1 MAQATQA
8 TVRGTTVPVGA
19 NNTVDLNAFVG
30 GLSDRIPGNYYDTLQ
45 LDPATTFQSSYNFF
59 INPLNAPDPYP
70 LASITGAAP
79 VRTKVETNMPASA
92 QQGFPAPW
100 DIIVDSLGWFVQQ
113 DTIKADMDLL
123 TQYSYFEFAILG
135 KVQWD
140 GKIDVYPAGVGL
152 SGYSTQSNESGWQL
166 GLPDPNARK
175 RFGHYGKYLAPLM
188 NWSMT
193 PFFPP
198 QSGPVTAPA
207 TVRGA
212 ATLTAANATPTPGAG
227 LVLRSYLFGLV
238 DRPVS

>member
-1 MAQATQA
+1 
-8 TVRGTTVPVGA
+8 
-19 NNTVDLNAFVG
+19 
-30 GLSDRIPGNYYDTLQ
+30 
-45 LDPATTFQSSYNFF
+45 
-59 INPLNAPDPYP
+59 
-70 LASITGAAP
+70 
-79 VRTKVETNMPASA
+79 MPASA

-113 DTIKADMDLL
+113 NTIKADVDLL

-152 SGYSTQSNESGWQL
+152 SGFTTQSNESGWQL

-193 PFFPP
+193 LFLPP

-212 ATLTAANATPTPGAG
+212 ATLTASNATPTPGAG